1 MNTIPVMAENV
12 VYVPSANGR
21 KKKTPP
27 DVVQRQ
33 VLEALPKLPY
43 RVTFRG
49 FVGEYKGIK
58 SRVALSCEC
67 GREFTAC
74 AKDVIN
80 KGSGCR
86 ACCIRKYEKLDAA
99 YVYVMRSGD
108 IGKVGVSSC
117 IRSRFANLRHRNK
130 LDFEIVYKHEVPD
143 MKTAYEIE
151 RFIKANVC
159 KGGYADIAD
168 GHTETFIFNPKTLNT
183 IKNFCV

>member
-58 SRVALSCEC
+58 SRVSLSCEC

-86 ACCIRKYEKLDAA
+86 ACCIRKYEKPDSP

-108 IGKVGVSSC
+108 IGKVGVSGSL
-117 IRSRFANLRHRNK
+117 RSRLAHIRHSTK
-130 LDFEIVYKHEVPD
+130 LDFEIVYKQEQPD
-143 MKTAYEIE
+143 LKTAYAKE
-151 RFIKANVC
+151 RLIKSLVC
-159 KGGYADIAD
+159 KGGYADIAE
-168 GHTETFIFNPKTLNT
+168 GWTETFRFNPKTLNT